1 MSHIVEIKTE
11 IRDPVAVAA
20 ACRRLGLAEP
30 EYKTVK
36 LFSGEATGLTVQLPG
51 WRYPIVAETQTGA
64 LRYDNYEG
72 RWGERKRLD
81 AFLQMYAVEKTRIE
95 ARKKGHSVSE
105 QRLADGSIKLV
116 VNLGGA
122 A

>member
-1 MSHIVEIKTE
+1 MSHIVTIKTE
-11 IRDPVAVAA
+11 IRDPIAVAA

-30 EYKTVK
+30 EHKTVR

-51 WRYPIVAETQTGA
+51 WRYPVVAEVRSGK
-64 LRYDNYEG
+64 LRYDNYQG
-72 RWGERKRLD
+72 RWGDQIRLD
-81 AFLQMYAVEKTRIE
+81 ELLQCYAVEKTRIE

-105 QRLADGSIKLV
+105 RRLADGSIKLV